1 MVPTGS
7 PTAVVTARGG
17 QPVGTRQATGK
28 FFSMYVPTNF
38 QEKSVPMANGEQMMA
53 FDSPSSNPAT
63 PVRAAVIPDSTPKT
77 TAIEQSH
84 DIELTKQSKGF
95 KDLTRTM
102 VKWPGAQSAILL
114 QWTETPAGALATDE
128 PQRNWQLM
136 AQVNDQLIVNILA
149 FAPAAEFDKAGLAT
163 IVETFRPHA

>member
-1 MVPTGS
+1 MVPTGT

-17 QPVGTRQATGK
+17 QPVETRQATGK

-38 QEKSVPMANGEQMMA
+38 QQKSVPMANGEQVMA
-53 FDSPSSNPAT
+53 FDAPSSNPAT
-63 PVRAAVIPDSTPKT
+63 PVRVAVIPDSKPKT
-77 TAIEQSH
+77 TAIEQSY

-114 QWTETPAGALATDE
+114 
-128 PQRNWQLM
+128 
-136 AQVNDQLIVNILA
+136 
-149 FAPAAEFDKAGLAT
+149 
-163 IVETFRPHA
+163 